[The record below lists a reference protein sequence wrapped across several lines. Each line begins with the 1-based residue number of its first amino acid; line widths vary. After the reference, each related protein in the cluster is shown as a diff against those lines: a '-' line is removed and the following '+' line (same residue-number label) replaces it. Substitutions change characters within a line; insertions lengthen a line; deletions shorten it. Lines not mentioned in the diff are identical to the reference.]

1 MQQNEMEALLEACHL
16 CPRSCGANRL
26 AGEKGICGCDS
37 RLLIA
42 RAALHMWEEPCISG
56 EEGSGTVFFSG
67 CALGCVFCQNQPIA
81 KAEAGRFISME
92 RLVEIFFELQ
102 SQGAN
107 NINLVTAGHYIPQ
120 VATALQEAK
129 GKGLQIPIV
138 YNSGG
143 YELPESLKLLE
154 GLVDIYL
161 PDYKY
166 SSPAAAKE
174 YSNAMDYPQV
184 ALDAIR
190 EMLRQVGSPQMD
202 ETGMM
207 YKGVQVRHLVL
218 PGHSKESRQAL
229 YQLYQAF
236 GEQIGLS
243 IMNQYTPMPQVADH
257 PLLSRRVTQKEYES
271 VIRYALQIGWQNAL
285 IQEEDA
291 ATESFIP
298 HFALTEEQMEKIR
311 QN

>member
-1 MQQNEMEALLEACHL
+1 MEALLEACHL
-16 CPRSCGANRL
+16 CPRSCGENRL

-143 YELPESLKLLE
+143 YELPERLKLLE

-161 PDYKY
+161 PDLKY
-166 SSPAAAKE
+166 ASPALAQRYAHAA
-174 YSNAMDYPQV
+174 DYFPRACA
-184 ALDAIR
+184 ALA
-190 EMLRQVGSPQMD
+190 EMFRQVGEPVFDDRGILQR
-202 ETGMM
+202 GM
-207 YKGVQVRHLVL
+207 VVRHLAL
-218 PGHSKESRQAL
+218 PGQAEDSKAILRYLWETYGNRIYISL
-229 YQLYQAF
+229 M
-236 GEQIGLS
+236 S
-243 IMNQYTPMPQVADH
+243 QYTPLPHSKAFPELQRK
-257 PLLSRRVTQKEYES
+257 LSDEEYE
-271 VIRYALQIGWQNAL
+271 AL
-285 IQEEDA
+285 IDYAVELGVENGFIQEGDA
-291 ATESFIP
+291 AEESFIP
-298 HFALTEEQMEKIR
+298 PFDCTGV
-311 QN
+311 